1 MTFAIVVG
9 ILAFVAGATSAV
21 AGFGIGSILTPLL
34 ALAIGAK
41 LAVAAAAIPHFLGN
55 AVRLWTLRDRIDR
68 EVLKTFGLMSAA
80 GALAGALLHAF
91 AAAPALKIAMAVIL
105 IIAGALGVVGLIDR
119 VRMRRKGAWGA
130 GALSG
135 FLGGLVGNQGG
146 IRAAAMLALDVR
158 KEVFVATAVAI
169 ALVVDGARMPV
180 YAFSVGRELLA
191 VWPIVATA
199 CGGVLLGTLTG
210 KWLLGWIPETMFR
223 RIVSALLVVLGVAIL
238 LTRNGAPR

>member
-1 MTFAIVVG
+1 MSSFAVIVGV
-9 ILAFVAGATSAV
+9 LAFVAGATSAV

-34 ALAIGAK
+34 ALTIDAK
-41 LAVAAAAIPHFLGN
+41 LAVAAAAIPHFIGN
-55 AVRLWTLRDRIDR
+55 VLRLWTLRRQIDKD
-68 EVLKTFGLMSAA
+68 VLETFGLMSAV

-91 AAAPALKIAMAVIL
+91 AAASALKIAMAVIL
-105 IIAGALGVVGLIDR
+105 IIAGGLGVAGRLEHL
-119 VRMRRKGAWGA
+119 RMRRRGAWAA

-180 YAFSVGRELLA
+180 YAFSVGRELLG

-210 KWLLGWIPETMFR
+210 KKLLGWIPEETFR
-223 RIVSALLVVLGVAIL
+223 RMVSGLLVALGVAIMIS
-238 LTRNGAPR
+238 RQ

>member
-1 MTFAIVVG
+1 MTSYAIIVG
-9 ILAFVAGATSAV
+9 VLAFVAGATSAV

-41 LAVAAAAIPHFLGN
+41 LAVAAAAIPHLLGN
-55 AVRLWTLRDRIDR
+55 SMRLWTLRHRIDK

-91 AAAPALKIAMAVIL
+91 SAPPALKVAMAVIL
-105 IIAGALGVVGLIDR
+105 IIAGILGIAGLIEHI
-119 VRMRRKGAWGA
+119 RMKRHGAWVA

-146 IRAAAMLALDVR
+146 VRAAAMLALDVR

-180 YAFSVGRELLA
+180 YAFSVGRQLLS

-210 KWLLGWIPETMFR
+210 KKLLGWIPEETFR
-223 RIVSALLVVLGVAIL
+223 KIVSGLLIALGAAIL
-238 LTRNGAPR
+238 ISGK

>member
-9 ILAFVAGATSAV
+9 LLAFVAGATSAV

-41 LAVAAAAIPHFLGN
+41 LAVAAAAIPHFVGN
-55 AVRLWTLRDRIDR
+55 GVRLWTLRRRIDKD
-68 EVLKTFGLMSAA
+68 VLKTFGLMSAA

-105 IIAGALGVVGLIDR
+105 IIAGGLGVFGLIDHL
-119 VRMRRKGAWGA
+119 RMGRKGAWSA

-191 VWPIVATA
+191 KWPIVAVA
-199 CGGVLLGTLTG
+199 CGGVLLGTLAG
-210 KWLLGWIPETMFR
+210 KKLLGWIPEERFR
-223 RIVSALLVVLGVAIL
+223 RIVSGLLVVLGVAIL
-238 LTRNGAPR
+238 ITRTAAPR

>member
-1 MTFAIVVG
+1 MTSFAVIAGV
-9 ILAFVAGATSAV
+9 LAFVAGATSAV

-41 LAVAAAAIPHFLGN
+41 LAVAAASIPHLLGN
-55 AVRLWTLRDRIDR
+55 SVRLWTLRDRIDR
-68 EVLKTFGLMSAA
+68 GVLKTFGLASAA
-80 GALAGALLHAF
+80 GALAGALLHAV
-91 AAAPALKIAMAVIL
+91 AAAPALKLMMAFLLIL
-105 IIAGALGVVGLIDR
+105 AGALGVLGLIDR
-119 VRMRRKGAWGA
+119 VRLGRRGAWAA

-180 YAFSVGRELLA
+180 YAFSVGRQLLD

-199 CGGVLLGTLTG
+199 SAGVLLGSLTG
-210 KWLLGWIPETMFR
+210 KKLLGWIPEAVFR
-223 RIVSALLVVLGVAIL
+223 RMVSGLLVALGAAIL
-238 LTRNGAPR
+238 LSR

>member
-1 MTFAIVVG
+1 MPFAVVVG

-41 LAVAAAAIPHFLGN
+41 LAVAAAAIPHFIGN
-55 AVRLWTLRDRIDR
+55 GLRLWTLRDRIDK

-80 GALAGALLHAF
+80 GALAGALLHA
-91 AAAPALKIAMAVIL
+91 ASAAPALKIVMAVIL
-105 IIAGALGVVGLIDR
+105 IFAGALGVAGLIDR
-119 VRMRRKGAWGA
+119 VRLGRRGAWTA

-180 YAFSVGRELLA
+180 YAFSVGPQLVA

-199 CGGVLLGTLTG
+199 CGGVLLGTLAG
-210 KWLLGWIPETMFR
+210 KKLLGWIPEAIFR
-223 RIVSALLVVLGVAIL
+223 RLVSGLLVALGVAIL
-238 LTRNGAPR
+238 LSPR

>member
-1 MTFAIVVG
+1 MTFAVIVG
-9 ILAFVAGATSAV
+9 LLAFIAGATSAV

-41 LAVAAAAIPHFLGN
+41 LAVAAVAIPHFLGN
-55 AVRLWTLRDRIDR
+55 GVRLWTLRRRIDK

-91 AAAPALKIAMAVIL
+91 AAAPALKMAMAVIL
-105 IIAGALGVVGLIDR
+105 IIAGGLGVFGLIDHL
-119 VRMRRKGAWGA
+119 RMGRKGASGA

-210 KWLLGWIPETMFR
+210 KTLLGWIPEEMFR
-223 RIVSALLVVLGVAIL
+223 RIVSGLLVALGIVIL
-238 LTRNGAPR
+238 ISR